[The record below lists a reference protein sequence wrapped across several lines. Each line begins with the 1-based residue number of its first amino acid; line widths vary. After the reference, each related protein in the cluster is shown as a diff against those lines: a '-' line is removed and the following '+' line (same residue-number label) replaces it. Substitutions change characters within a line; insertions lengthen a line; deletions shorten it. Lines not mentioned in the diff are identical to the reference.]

1 VSALGSDDPALQRR
15 AFGVGLAL
23 QRPDPDSIG
32 VDLLLVDGTNGPTFA
47 GVEGGDCLG
56 QDLQVALVTPLG
68 TDPLNTRFG
77 FDGIRVLTMGL
88 DPWLS
93 EELLRIAV
101 IRAVSA
107 DPRVREVTE
116 VRLLREDPTTR
127 RWSVEVDVVTVLGD
141 VRRAALGEVV
151 ADG

>member
-1 VSALGSDDPALQRR
+1 VSTLDPDDQALQRR

-23 QRPDPDSIG
+23 HRPEPDSIG
-32 VDLLLVDGTNGPTFA
+32 LDLMLVEGPNGPTLA
-47 GVEGGDCLG
+47 GVAGGDNLG

-68 TDPLNTRFG
+68 TDLLNTRFG
-77 FDGIRVLTMGL
+77 FDGLRVLTQGL

-93 EELLRIAV
+93 EELVRIAV
-101 IRAVSA
+101 IRTVSA

-116 VRLLREDPTTR
+116 VRMLREDPATR

-141 VRRAALGEVV
+141 LRRAALGEVV

>member
-1 VSALGSDDPALQRR
+1 VSTFDLDDAALQRR
-15 AFGVGLAL
+15 AFGAGLAL

-32 VDLLLVDGTNGPTFA
+32 VDLVMVEGVAGQTLA
-47 GVEGGDCLG
+47 GVAGGDCLG

-68 TDPLNTRFG
+68 SDVLNTRFG
-77 FDGIRVLTMGL
+77 FDGIRVLTQGL
-88 DPWLS
+88 DPWLA

-101 IRAVSA
+101 MRAVSA

-116 VRLLREDPTTR
+116 VRLLRDDPAAR
-127 RWSVEVDVVTVLGD
+127 RWTVEVDVVTVLGD